1 MKTAVIQ
8 ICMIISKNIKVDKG
22 LYCVLRKYR
31 YYYTYILDSLFLENF
46 LHFCQL
52 LYVIFDNFRFRKN
65 IRHIYSRIRLPLLE
79 IYEMRVVLQSYTRL
93 AASVMWMM
101 WFLKSIMFK
110 KFLKITFHFFLRS
123 WWTWRYSWW
132 TSSSSTTTTSSTSS
146 RRPPSN

>member
-1 MKTAVIQ
+1 
-8 ICMIISKNIKVDKG
+8 MIISKNIKVDKG

-52 LYVIFDNFRFRKN
+52 LYVIFDNFQFRKN

-93 AASVMWMM
+93 AASV
-101 WFLKSIMFK
+101 I
-110 KFLKITFHFFLRS
+110 
-123 WWTWRYSWW
+123 
-132 TSSSSTTTTSSTSS
+132 
-146 RRPPSN
+146 